1 MSGSELGSADLRV
14 AKNKEVVRDI
24 RVRVLTG
31 LQLHISNHLPMRSTA
46 TGSAHRRLYGG
57 GGIHGGGSNA
67 GVYTA
72 SAAFQSLFTSKYQV
86 RGALIT
92 NLVVG

>member
-57 GGIHGGGSNA
+57 GGIHGGSNA

-86 RGALIT
+86 RGALFT
-92 NLVVG
+92 NFFVG